1 MHCRRAQGAPTTEK
15 MRDKNRAAMFLGVCC
30 LLGVLVAQLALSV
43 RQESLTWDEDDHIYA
58 GYMSWKT
65 RDFGLNPEHPP
76 LVKLLGALPLLG
88 MRLYVPPL
96 QQRFFK
102 HEAFLG
108 GKDFLFKN
116 DTDRILFRVRM
127 SVALLTVLLALLV
140 FLATREMFGVG
151 PAFMALT
158 LFVFDP
164 NILAHGA
171 VLGTD
176 MGLSCFMFA
185 TVYAFYRY
193 VKTPSLPR
201 LLLTGLAAGLALASK
216 HTGILV
222 FPMLLLLA
230 ISELVRGTPP
240 PVGIGKRVLSGATSL
255 LVISAVAVAVLWGFY
270 GFRYAARPGGMQLN
284 PPLAEYIQP
293 MRPREAKLVAAMARW
308 RLLPESYLYGLADVR
323 QTADF
328 YSSYLFGK
336 IYAHGV
342 WFYFP
347 GAFAVKST
355 LAFLILLGLAI
366 FAIASRKLTCW
377 REILFLTI
385 PPAVHFAVATSSR
398 INIGVRHILPVYV
411 FLYVLI
417 AGAAW
422 ALIRQKRRWA
432 YVVAA
437 LLLFQVV
444 SSVRAYP
451 VYMAYSSEVW
461 GGPSQTYR
469 YLSDSNVDWAQQ
481 LKAVKQYLDQRG
493 IRQCWFAYFAQ
504 GVVDAQDYGIPCK
517 PLITEDSQWVNEEMD
532 VPVEIDGPVL
542 LSTGTMSGF
551 EFASDDLN
559 PYREFKSVRPTAVI
573 QDAVFVYDGHFRI
586 PMAAALSLAQKSRNL
601 LDAQRFE
608 DALAAAKNAV
618 TADAGCIKAQTA
630 LGDALAAMKQPEAS
644 RAAYQ
649 QALALAKSLDP
660 QVQDRWVPDI
670 ERKLANQ

>member
-1 MHCRRAQGAPTTEK
+1 
-15 MRDKNRAAMFLGVCC
+15 MRDKNRVAIFLGVLC

-65 RDFGLNPEHPP
+65 GDFGLNPEHPP

-116 DTDRILFRVRM
+116 DTDRMLFRVRM
-127 SVALLTVLLALLV
+127 SVAVLTVLLALLI
-140 FLATREMFGVG
+140 FLATREMFGMG

-193 VKTPSLPR
+193 VKTPSVPR

-230 ISELVRGTPP
+230 IVELIRGATPP
-240 PVGIGKRVLSGATSL
+240 VAVGRRALSGAASL
-255 LVISAVAVAVLWGFY
+255 FVISAVAVAVLWGFY

-293 MRPREAKLVAAMARW
+293 MRPHEATLVAAVARW

-336 IYAHGV
+336 VYAHGV

-347 GAFAVKST
+347 SAFIIKST

-366 FAIASRKLTCW
+366 YAIASGKLRCW

-385 PPAVHFAVATSSR
+385 PPAVHFAVAMSSR

-417 AGAAW
+417 GGAAW
-422 ALIRQKRRWA
+422 ALIRQKRQWA
-432 YVVAA
+432 YVITA
-437 LLLFQVV
+437 LVLFQVI

-481 LKAVKQYLDQRG
+481 LKAVKQYLDQHG

-601 LDAQRFE
+601 LEAQRFD
-608 DALAAAKNAV
+608 DALTVARSAV
-618 TADAGCIKAQTA
+618 AADAGCIKAQTA
-630 LGDALAAMKQPEAS
+630 LGDALAAMKRPEAS

-670 ERKLANQ
+670 ERKLANK

>member
-1 MHCRRAQGAPTTEK
+1 MT
-15 MRDKNRAAMFLGVCC
+15 DKRAAVFLGVVV
-30 LLGVLVAQLALSV
+30 LLGLLLAQLALSV

-65 RDFGLNPEHPP
+65 GDFGLNPEHPP
-76 LVKLLGALPLLG
+76 LVKLLGALPLLS

-116 DTDRILFRVRM
+116 DTDRMLFRVRV
-127 SVALLTVLLALLV
+127 SVAVLTVLLALLV
-140 FLATREMFGVG
+140 FLATREMFGLG

-193 VKTPSLPR
+193 VKTPSVPR

-230 ISELVRGTPP
+230 IVELIRVATPP
-240 PVGIGKRVLSGATSL
+240 VAVGKRALSGAASL
-255 LVISAVAVAVLWGFY
+255 FVISAIAVAVLWGFY
-270 GFRYAARPGGMQLN
+270 GFRYAARPAGMQLN

-293 MRPREAKLVAAMARW
+293 MRPHEAKLVAAAARW

-347 GAFAVKST
+347 SAFIIKST

-366 FAIASRKLTCW
+366 YAIASRKLTCW

-385 PPAVHFAVATSSR
+385 PPVVHFAVAMSSR

-422 ALIRQKRRWA
+422 ALIRQKRQWA
-432 YVVAA
+432 YVITA
-437 LLLFQVV
+437 LVLFQVI

-481 LKAVKQYLDQRG
+481 LKAVKHYLDQRG

-504 GVVDAQDYGIPCK
+504 GVVDAQDYAIPCK

-601 LDAQRFE
+601 LEAQHFE
-608 DALAAAKNAV
+608 DALTVARSAV
-618 TADAGCIKAQTA
+618 AADAGCIKAQTA
-630 LGDALAAMKQPEAS
+630 LGDALAAMKQPEAA

-670 ERKLANQ
+670 ERKLASQ

>member
-1 MHCRRAQGAPTTEK
+1 MTGVPASK
-15 MRDKNRAAMFLGVCC
+15 MTDKNRAAVFLGVLC

-58 GYMSWKT
+58 GYMSWT
-65 RDFGLNPEHPP
+65 TADFGLNPEHPP

-88 MRLYVPPL
+88 MKLYVPPL

-102 HEAFLG
+102 YEGFLG

-116 DTDRILFRVRM
+116 DTDRMLFRVRM
-127 SVALLTVLLALLV
+127 SVALLTVLLALLI

-193 VKTPSLPR
+193 VKTPTVPR
-201 LLLTGLAAGLALASK
+201 LLLAGLAAGLALASK

-230 ISELVRGTPP
+230 ISELFRGTSP
-240 PVGIGKRVLSGATSL
+240 PVAVGKRVLGGVTSL
-255 LVISAVAVAVLWGFY
+255 IAISAIAVAVLWGFY
-270 GFRYAARPGGMQLN
+270 GFRYAARPSGMQLN

-293 MRPREAKLVAAMARW
+293 MRPHEAKLVAAMARW

-347 GAFAVKST
+347 SAFAVKST

-366 FAIASRKLTCW
+366 YAIASRKLVRW

-385 PPAVHFAVATSSR
+385 PPVVHFAVATSSR

-422 ALIRQKRRWA
+422 ALIRQKRQWA
-432 YVVAA
+432 YVIAA
-437 LLLFQVV
+437 LVLFQSV

-559 PYREFKSVRPTAVI
+559 PYREFKSLKQTALI

-601 LDAQRFE
+601 LAAKRPE
-608 DALAAAKNAV
+608 EALAAAQNAV
-618 TADAGCIKAQTA
+618 AADASCIQAQIA
-630 LGDALAAMKQPEAS
+630 LGDSLAWVKGPEAA

-649 QALALAKSLDP
+649 QALAKAMSLDP
-660 QVQDRWVPDI
+660 QVQDRWVPNI
-670 ERKLANQ
+670 ERKLASK